1 MKLNKKIS
9 LTLNKKSVNKTLGD
23 IKDDVNIKLS
33 NEIILGISIKW
44 MVFLCATILWYFTD
58 KSILFSQ
65 LIDKFPASFLNISF
79 VAFLFLVT
87 LCTKNTDGKRI
98 NDVIDSSLPNI
109 HDNLRE
115 DVFISLLNEKNLK
128 EIKKHKK
135 LNN

>member
-58 KSILFSQ
+58 KSILFSP